1 MNLLH
6 LDFPMSML
14 VPAWILT
21 GLGLAWA
28 ARHAQWEH
36 LAACSL
42 TRLWHA
48 SIIAVVLLWSLKGSL
63 KDGFSFHLLGM
74 AALSLMLRP
83 PLALISAALAI
94 FVLVIIERA
103 TLAHLAPVW
112 LTLAAVPIAVSRG
125 TLWLAERYLPAN
137 FFVYVFVVAFLGTA
151 LSLAAALAA
160 ALITW
165 AWAADL
171 ELASLWERYF
181 PIVTQL
187 GFGEALLTGMLI
199 TIGVVYRP
207 QWVASFDDQRYLARK
222 A

>member
-6 LDFPMSML
+6 LDFPVSML

-21 GLGLAWA
+21 ALGLAWA
-28 ARHAQWEH
+28 VRRAHWEH

-42 TRLWHA
+42 TRVWHA

-63 KDGFSFHLLGM
+63 RDGFSFHLLGM

-103 TLAHLAPVW
+103 ALANLAPVW
-112 LTLAAVPIAVSRG
+112 LTLAAVPIAVSRA
-125 TLWLAERYLPAN
+125 TLWLVERHLPAN
-137 FFVYVFVVAFLGTA
+137 FFVFVFVAAFLGTA
-151 LSLAAALAA
+151 LSLAAAMAA

-165 AWAADL
+165 SWAANL
-171 ELASLWERYF
+171 ELARSGRA
-181 PIVTQL
+181 TS
-187 GFGEALLTGMLI
+187 
-199 TIGVVYRP
+199 R
-207 QWVASFDDQRYLARK
+207 SSCN
-222 A
+222 